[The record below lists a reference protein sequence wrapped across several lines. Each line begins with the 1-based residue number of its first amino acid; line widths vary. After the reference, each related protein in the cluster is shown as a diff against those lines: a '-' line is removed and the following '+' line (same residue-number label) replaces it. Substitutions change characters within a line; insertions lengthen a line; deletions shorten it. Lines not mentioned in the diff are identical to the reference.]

1 MTGESLPSEGFDL
14 SSAARRELY
23 EHLSG
28 GEDDGSFLGLLTD
41 DQRDSILRNRVSDDL
56 FPRHAEYFAP
66 PAIRDKG
73 HINELLEF
81 CRKNEVN
88 DVKFGDGEPISIRV
102 HGKIYSL
109 TTRTLGN
116 DELRIIMGA
125 LYNSPSVNAA
135 VQAGSQVD
143 CGYSCVINGRLMSRW
158 RVCISMRGV
167 EDGFGYRIVCRQITS
182 TPPTVRDVYLQ
193 QDIVDAVM
201 GLDRGLMLVTGPT
214 GSGKSTTL
222 AALIRHRAQSI
233 DHSDHIITIENP
245 IEYLHRGY
253 AHPFTEITQWEVP
266 RMMESFPRAIEAA
279 LRSDPDLVLV
289 GEMRNRESSKAGL
302 EIALTGH
309 GCFSTLHT
317 NSVVQTVTRFLQN
330 FSQDEIPAVQY
341 DLVDNLHMIVSQLLR
356 PSTDGRRVALR
367 ERLSFDGQI
376 KDQLRSSKNLTQ
388 ALRQVMEKHGRLMI
402 HEAEDLYKEG
412 RLPIGELERIRYMDM
427 KERGAVNV

>member
-1 MTGESLPSEGFDL
+1 MTDESRPGDGYNL
-14 SSAARRELY
+14 SSAARRDLY

-28 GEDDGSFLGLLTD
+28 GEADDSFLDLLTE
-41 DQRDSILRNRVSDDL
+41 DQRESIGRNRVSDDL
-56 FPRHAEYFAP
+56 YPRHAEYVAP
-66 PAIRDKG
+66 EAIRNKE
-73 HINELLEF
+73 HINDLLEF
-81 CRKNEVN
+81 CRRNEVN
-88 DVKFGDGEPISIRV
+88 DVKLGDGEAITIRV

-109 TTRTLGN
+109 TSRPLGN
-116 DELRIIMGA
+116 DELRAIMST
-125 LYNSPSVNAA
+125 LYNSPSVLAA
-135 VQAGSQVD
+135 VQEGRQVD
-143 CGYSCVINGRLMSRW
+143 CGYSCVLNGRLMSRW

-182 TPPTVRDVYLQ
+182 TPPTVKDVYLQ

-222 AALIRHRAQSI
+222 AALIRHRAASP

-245 IEYLHRGY
+245 IEFLHRGY
-253 AHPFTEITQWEVP
+253 AHPFTEVTQWEVP

-330 FSQDEIPAVQY
+330 FSQDEVPAVQY

-376 KDQLRSSKNLTQ
+376 KDKLRSSKNLTQ
-388 ALRQVMEKHGRLMI
+388 ALRKVMEQYGRLMI
-402 HEAEDLYKEG
+402 DEAEALHKEG
-412 RLPIGELERIRYMDM
+412 RLPTAELERIRYMDM
-427 KERGAVNV
+427 KERGAANE